1 MEDKVEYMRL
11 CPSICL
17 SSLRILPSYRFL
29 EGYDGGMKINIL
41 WPVVP
46 FESYQVIVTKM
57 YDYD

>member
-1 MEDKVEYMRL
+1 MEPMEDKVEYMRL

-46 FESYQVIVTKM
+46 FESY
-57 YDYD
+57 